1 MGIFSFIETFFF
13 LSLAISFVLILLL
26 VYHFKQRIS
35 LLEKKNDTMITI
47 INDIAKEMT
56 MIKCNCA
63 CNNDNACNKNGMNYS
78 SMFGS
83 SSSGGVCMMPSSF
96 EIYQELNIPNNSH
109 EIIELSRDEEDD
121 DEEEDDDD
129 DDDEDDDDEDDDDDE
144 EDILGKIIV
153 SDNEETEKQESEIN
167 IVSESEIYQE
177 PVSYIIS
184 NTNKEEEEKSHERR
198 SGDFLDDA
206 GNMVEASN
214 LYHKMSLSALKQ
226 LVISKNLCADPSKM
240 KKQELLQLIGIG
252 TQGSNKTS

>member
-35 LLEKKNDTMITI
+35 LLEKKNDVMVTI

-63 CNNDNACNKNGMNYS
+63 CNNDNTCNKNGMNFS

-96 EIYQELNIPNNSH
+96 EIYQELNIPNNSR

-121 DEEEDDDD
+121 DEEDDD
-129 DDDEDDDDEDDDDDE
+129 DDDEDDDDDDD

-153 SDNEETEKQESEIN
+153 SDNEETEIQEPEIN

-177 PVSYIIS
+177 PVSHIIS
-184 NTNKEEEEKSHERR
+184 NTNKEEEEKSHEQR

-214 LYHKMSLSALKQ
+214 SYHKMSLSALKQ

-240 KKQELLQLIGIG
+240 KKQELLQLIG
-252 TQGSNKTS
+252 TYGSSRT